1 MFAFQVRFSVD
12 GLNPEPETGPRPGCS
27 KGLQVHKR
35 SFWLG
40 CFRNGI
46 NLKLLADTCAHR
58 QAVAAKQH
66 VSLHLGVGIFRH
78 SSLAK
83 LPAFE
88 PEQSVTSSVR
98 DEKLQQALANSCST
112 IGKTTSQTLSSC
124 VRLFIAPDAHQND
137 SPGHTRS
144 SRTITGW
151 SSRVSSSRLSRSE
164 RGRRRGWGPLGLVQD
179 LACKGSAA
187 LGSLHC
193 SCLDGCLPA
202 SRSFHS

>member
-1 MFAFQVRFSVD
+1 MQQRASGAQEVFLAGLLQERNQFKAFGRHLCAPAGGCCKTTCVFASR
-12 GLNPEPETGPRPGCS
+12 C
-27 KGLQVHKR
+27 
-35 SFWLG
+35 W
-40 CFRNGI
+40 
-46 NLKLLADTCAHR
+46 
-58 QAVAAKQH
+58 
-66 VSLHLGVGIFRH
+66 HLPT

-151 SSRVSSSRLSRSE
+151 SSRVSSS
-164 RGRRRGWGPLGLVQD
+164 G
-179 LACKGSAA
+179 
-187 LGSLHC
+187 
-193 SCLDGCLPA
+193 
-202 SRSFHS
+202 